1 MNERLLILAPDLPQ
15 RKRLG
20 EVRVGLA
27 NVLGL
32 VFGGGVAIALITLL
46 TG

>member
-1 MNERLLILAPDLPQ
+1 MDERLLILAPDLPQ

-20 EVRVGLA
+20 EARVGLA
-27 NVLGL
+27 NVVGL
-32 VFGGGVAIALITLL
+32 LVGGGVSIVLIELL

>member
-1 MNERLLILAPDLPQ
+1 MDERLLILAPDLPQ

-20 EVRVGLA
+20 ETRVGLA
-27 NVLGL
+27 NVVGL
-32 VFGGGVAIALITLL
+32 LVGGGVAVALIELL

>member
-1 MNERLLILAPDLPQ
+1 MDERLLILAPDLPQ

-20 EVRVGLA
+20 EARVGLA
-27 NVLGL
+27 NAVGL
-32 VFGGGVAIALITLL
+32 LVGGGVAIVLIELL